1 MIDPGSVVGHM
12 LKQAEQ
18 NTFEKKNSVSHGN
31 WSFYMVIIK
40 TWLGENH
47 SFSLLENEYRR
58 DLLLI
63 LNKK

>member
-1 MIDPGSVVGHM
+1 MCACPCACVHCVCVRVACVCVCVLMIDPGSVVGHM

-40 TWLGENH
+40 T
-47 SFSLLENEYRR
+47 
-58 DLLLI
+58 
-63 LNKK
+63 